1 MGKEVLELSA
11 EDLELARDERDYIDM
26 GLDAWEIL
34 KNLKT
39 CESEGPAGGGHRA
52 GSITSEVTNLGS
64 VRSSSR
70 DFWLDRGLRARISEF
85 HLFGP
90 AWGEW
95 KTEKLEW
102 LTQLSEKTSSK
113 TITIKRWLVGSFLK
127 YQDVQWT
134 C

>member
-1 MGKEVLELSA
+1 MTHQDIITHLCQLQPHRVVHKITTENVISEIVRHMGKEA
-11 EDLELARDERDYIDM
+11 
-26 GLDAWEIL
+26 
-34 KNLKT
+34 
-39 CESEGPAGGGHRA
+39 HRA
-52 GSITSEVTNLGS
+52 GSIASEVTNLGS

-70 DFWLDRGLRARISEF
+70 DFGLDRGLRARISEF